1 MMGKKWGAPISR
13 AMIIEIAFTAEQI
26 PNAFRQ
32 IVVFPRNGTFPRFF
46 RFPIHVLKIS
56 HIRRPILHN

>member
-26 PNAFRQ
+26 PICLPPKSFIPQ
-32 IVVFPRNGTFPRFF
+32 KLDLSPLLSLSRFMSS
-46 RFPIHVLKIS
+46 K
-56 HIRRPILHN
+56 